1 MNKKIRIYG
10 ICYLSDR
17 IPHFFKEFNKKKQ
30 KKRERNDGERGIT
43 GRRQILKNKVFMG
56 GEAGK
61 KANEDR
67 KKSKKGIKKYA
78 GFCYIVE
85 RNAGKCYNQNII

>member
-56 GEAGK
+56 RETGK
-61 KANEDR
+61 RRMKIEKNQ
-67 KKSKKGIKKYA
+67 KK
-78 GFCYIVE
+78 V
-85 RNAGKCYNQNII
+85 

>member
-43 GRRQILKNKVFMG
+43 GRGQILKNKVFMG
-56 GEAGK
+56 RETGK
-61 KANEDR
+61 RRMKIEKNQKR
-67 KKSKKGIKKYA
+67 YKKVCWILSH
-78 GFCYIVE
+78 C
-85 RNAGKCYNQNII
+85 